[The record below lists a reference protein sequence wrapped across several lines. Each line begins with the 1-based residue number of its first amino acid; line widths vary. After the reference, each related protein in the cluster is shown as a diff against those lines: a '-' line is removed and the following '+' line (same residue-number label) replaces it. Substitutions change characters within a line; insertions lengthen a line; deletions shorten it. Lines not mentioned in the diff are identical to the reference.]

1 MEKEPLEVVR
11 LKSLEDLT
19 GGRIADTSS
28 VPTKALP
35 GRLWHPILQKEASR
49 KYGFNLGCFVKICV
63 FLKTAFKCVPE
74 MRSTSD
80 EVPGG
85 NVSHDFVFAAAR
97 VAKCQNIFCNS
108 DSCLL
113 KTKQQ
118 QAAA

>member
-1 MEKEPLEVVR
+1 M
-11 LKSLEDLT
+11 
-19 GGRIADTSS
+19 
-28 VPTKALP
+28 
-35 GRLWHPILQKEASR
+35 
-49 KYGFNLGCFVKICV
+49 CV
-63 FLKTAFKCVPE
+63 FKTAFKCVPE
-74 MRSTSD
+74 MRSMSD

-118 QAAA
+118 QAAAAT